1 MGTPAFAVPSLRSLI
16 DAGFEVIAAVTQ
28 PDKPRGRGLSALP
41 SPVKS
46 AAIEH
51 NIPVF
56 EPQKIREEAFVEQIK
71 AFNPDII
78 AVVAYG
84 KILPPSILEIPLKGC
99 INVHASLLPKYRG
112 AAPIN
117 WAIING
123 EKETGV
129 CTMVMDKGMDT
140 GPTLLCEK
148 VDIGEDDTAEDLTVR
163 LSRSGGGLLVKT
175 LDLLLEDRIRPV
187 PQDGSK
193 ATLAPILKKEDGRI
207 DWNRSAEEIKNLVR
221 GVYPWPGAYTQWKN
235 TLKVHRARVARLEDA
250 QASPGTVVGA
260 TKEGILVACG
270 KGVLEITEIQP
281 ENKKKMSAADFI
293 KGYRVQEGDKL
304 V

>member
-16 DAGFEVIAAVTQ
+16 GAGFEVIAAVTQ
-28 PDKPRGRGLSALP
+28 PDKPRGRGLSAMP

-46 AAIEH
+46 AAIEN

-56 EPQKIREEAFVEQIK
+56 EPPNIREEAFVEK
-71 AFNPDII
+71 LRALDPEII
-78 AVVAYG
+78 AVVAFG
-84 KILPPSILEIPLKGC
+84 KILPPSILEIPPIGC
-99 INVHASLLPKYRG
+99 INVHASLLPRYRG

-148 VDIGEDDTAEDLTVR
+148 TDIGEDDTAEDLAIR
-163 LSRSGGGLLVKT
+163 LSRSGGSLLVKT
-175 LDLLLEDRIRPV
+175 LDLLLEGKIKPV

-207 DWNRSAEEIKNLVR
+207 DWNRSAEEIKDLVR
-221 GVYPWPGAYTQWKN
+221 GVYPWPGAYTRWKN
-235 TLKVHRARVARLEDA
+235 TLKVHRARVARLENA
-250 QASPGTVVGA
+250 PTNPGTVVGA